1 MVEESICP
9 FCGVSSVVDFA
20 MDGYEFKCG
29 TFVST
34 MRIEPTYHQ
43 SEECKTNSK
52 KDV

>member
-1 MVEESICP
+1 MFEESICP
-9 FCGVSSVVDFA
+9 FCGASSVIMCM
-20 MDGYEFKCG
+20 MDGHEFKCG

-34 MRIEPTYHQ
+34 MKIKPSYHQ